1 MAAWCACA
9 ASAPTPRSGE
19 MGLTTGLNGARAD
32 RMRGWAYRI
41 RTGESVRELSDWN
54 FVTTSPEVV
63 QARRRRPFAWELRCT
78 NLQLRRKFSSL
89 AGYYG
94 DYSLAA
100 LGNSSR
106 RNSASA
112 PSRECVIE
120 TSRDDLRFGHGS
132 AFEPCEQLANVFVAR
147 IVITRKIFCDHREPL
162 CCYIVREAK
171 AKWSRCSPRISV
183 SLPHLHAVARQLGF
197 RRPSPEGS
205 SIADAALAT
214 SFVNSNCG
222 YPDHRIVRWPRSAA
236 ERYNHE

>member
-1 MAAWCACA
+1 MLSSPRRPSSTIRISLKIQKITAQRPTAWLGIWD
-9 ASAPTPRSGE
+9 SNRQ
-19 MGLTTGLNGARAD
+19 
-32 RMRGWAYRI
+32 
-41 RTGESVRELSDWN
+41 SVRELSDWN

-63 QARRRRPFAWELRCT
+63 QSRRRRPFTWELRCT
-78 NLQLRRKFSSL
+78 NLQLRPGFGSL
-89 AGYYG
+89 AGYTVIIRSPLWT
-94 DYSLAA
+94 D
-100 LGNSSR
+100 SSR

-112 PSRECVIE
+112 PSRECLIE

-147 IVITRKIFCDHREPL
+147 IVITR
-162 CCYIVREAK
+162 K

-214 SFVNSNCG
+214 SFVDFNCG
-222 YPDHRIVRWPRSAA
+222 YPDHRIVRWPR
-236 ERYNHE
+236 